1 MTQSLL
7 FSLAA
12 IVALVPSGVAA
23 WRRAA
28 ARDVL
33 FWAVL
38 MVAVVGPA
46 ALVLA
51 RMGGMWRTDLSTTLW
66 VTVAATMAIFAAA
79 ALVTDHAWR
88 LTPLMAP
95 YMVVVAIL
103 ATIWQH
109 APDKGLAA
117 GTASAWV
124 AIHILMSV
132 ATYGLVTVAAVAALA
147 GFLQERALKTKRPT
161 TLTHL
166 LPALADCEALV
177 VRLLTIGE
185 VILGFG
191 LITGMATSYQEKGA
205 LLAFDHKTVLTITA
219 FLVIAGLLAAH
230 FRTGVRGRQA
240 ARLVLL
246 AYLLLTLGY
255 PGVKFVTDVILGR

>member
-28 ARDVL
+28 TRDVL

-38 MVAVVGPA
+38 IVAVAGPA
-46 ALVLA
+46 ALVFA
-51 RMGGMWRTDLSTTLW
+51 RMGGVWRTDLSTTLW

-103 ATIWQH
+103 ATVWQH

-117 GTASAWV
+117 GAVSAWI

-147 GFLQERALKTKRPT
+147 GFLQERAIKTKRPT
-161 TLTHL
+161 MLTHL

-191 LITGMATSYQEKGA
+191 LITGMATSYEEKGT

-219 FLVIAGLLAAH
+219 FLVIGGLLAAH

-240 ARLVLL
+240 TRLVLL